1 MVELSEEWIDKAQA
15 KLANASKG
23 KFFQTTEAR
32 LIPTFDR
39 GDDAAAID
47 DGKSQY
53 MSHFNPS
60 VDSADIY
67 SIITTF
73 LPIKLNYPRTN
84 NHQS

>member
-53 MSHFNPS
+53 ITSLLHMS
-60 VDSADIY
+60 VQ
-67 SIITTF
+67 
-73 LPIKLNYPRTN
+73 PISGLR
-84 NHQS
+84 